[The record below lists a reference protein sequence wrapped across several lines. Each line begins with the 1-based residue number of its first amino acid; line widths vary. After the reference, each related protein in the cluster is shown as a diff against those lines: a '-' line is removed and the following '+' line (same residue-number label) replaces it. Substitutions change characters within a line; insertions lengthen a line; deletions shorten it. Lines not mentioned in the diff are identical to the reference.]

1 MKEIKIAVIG
11 LGYVGLPLARLF
23 STKYKTIGFDMNQ
36 KRVNTLMTGHDET
49 LEVSDELLLDAINNH
64 NFKCT
69 TNLDEIC
76 DCNFYVVA
84 VPTPIDKNNHPD
96 LTPLLGASETVGK
109 VISKGDIVVYE
120 STVYPGVTEEECL
133 PVVEQVSG
141 LKFNVDFFA
150 GYSPERINPGDTR
163 HTLRTITKLIAAS
176 TPHALQRMQ
185 AVYGRVVDSLHIA
198 PSIEIAEMAKLIENA
213 QRDLN
218 IAFVNEVAMMCDKLG
233 LSASEVL
240 EAARS
245 KWNFL
250 PFSPGLVGGHCI
262 SVDPY
267 YLSYILEMCA
277 YKPKVLS
284 MGRLVNEQM
293 PAFLARKI
301 HTLALDSK
309 LAAHKS
315 RVLLLGLSFKENCRD
330 MRNSKTPILRKKLK
344 KRGFRVKVYDPL
356 IDGREAERMFG
367 FKPLKSLEGK
377 KFDIIVLLNAH
388 KEFLSLNL
396 REYANPTHIIFDI
409 KNALPYATHRL

>member
-1 MKEIKIAVIG
+1 
-11 LGYVGLPLARLF
+11 
-23 STKYKTIGFDMNQ
+23 
-36 KRVNTLMTGHDET
+36 
-49 LEVSDELLLDAINNH
+49 
-64 NFKCT
+64 
-69 TNLDEIC
+69 
-76 DCNFYVVA
+76 
-84 VPTPIDKNNHPD
+84 
-96 LTPLLGASETVGK
+96 
-109 VISKGDIVVYE
+109 
-120 STVYPGVTEEECL
+120 
-133 PVVEQVSG
+133 
-141 LKFNVDFFA
+141 
-150 GYSPERINPGDTR
+150 
-163 HTLRTITKLIAAS
+163 
-176 TPHALQRMQ
+176 
-185 AVYGRVVDSLHIA
+185 
-198 PSIEIAEMAKLIENA
+198 
-213 QRDLN
+213 
-218 IAFVNEVAMMCDKLG
+218 
-233 LSASEVL
+233 
-240 EAARS
+240 
-245 KWNFL
+245 
-250 PFSPGLVGGHCI
+250 
-262 SVDPY
+262 
-267 YLSYILEMCA
+267 MCA

-301 HTLALDSK
+301 HTLTLDSK